1 MILAVL
7 VVHCLIGGG
16 QTGLLAAGFH
26 TLSEEFG
33 VSLTKIS
40 LTTGVYQI
48 SLGFGS
54 VILGPTA
61 LLYGKRPGTSSD
73 VYINESLFIRATCV
87 FDWVH
92 LVCNRS
98 ILVNAPC
105 RTHDSRDWCITLRM
119 SSFLFHSRGIP
130 SQSFYANCI
139 SFFFMNA
146 VSV

>member
-1 MILAVL
+1 MFVVL
-7 VVHCLIGGG
+7 VVHSLIGGG

-61 LLYGKRPGTSSD
+61 LLYGKRPGTAPD
-73 VYINESLFIRATCV
+73 IHINQSLFIWANCL
-87 FDWVH
+87 FDWVY
-92 LVCNRS
+92 LVCSRS
-98 ILVNAPC
+98 ILV
-105 RTHDSRDWCITLRM
+105 
-119 SSFLFHSRGIP
+119 
-130 SQSFYANCI
+130 
-139 SFFFMNA
+139 
-146 VSV
+146 